1 MTLVGAALRT
11 LGESDRASIRALVE
25 ADPIGQCVFHSRL
38 AVARSLHPWDFGGQI
53 WGLDRQS
60 MDRTSGPGLRA
71 ACYAGGNL
79 IPLGGDIEDMHR
91 MGTELGKQRRTW
103 SSLVGRAEA
112 VHPLWNAVG
121 TRWGPARVIRPAQP
135 LLYIDRAPAVAP
147 DPMVARVA
155 PRDLGRYLPAA
166 VSMFTE
172 ELEIEAP
179 ATGANSPYRKRL
191 AELIAAGLAFA
202 RFDEQGRVIFKAE
215 IAAVSPHC
223 CQVQGVWVEP
233 GVRGRGIGTPAMAAI
248 IAFGLTLA
256 PAVSLYVNDFN
267 DAARAMYTR
276 LGMTQVG
283 TFATVL
289 F

>member
-1 MTLVGAALRT
+1 MTLIGSSLRA
-11 LGESDRASIRALVE
+11 LGESDRGSIQSFVD
-25 ADPIGQCVFHSRL
+25 ADPVGQCVFHARL
-38 AVARSLHPWDFGGQI
+38 MIARSLHPWDFGGQM
-53 WGLDRQS
+53 WGIDR
-60 MDRTSGPGLRA
+60 DPRPGLQA

-79 IPLGGDIEDMHR
+79 IPLGGTTEDMTR
-91 MGTELGKQRRTW
+91 LGSELGKQRRTW

-121 TRWGPARVIRPAQP
+121 NRWGPARVMRANQP
-135 LLYIDRAPAVAP
+135 LLYIDHAPAVAP
-147 DPMVARVA
+147 DPLVQRVVA
-155 PRDLGRYLPAA
+155 RDLGRYLPAA

-179 ATGANSPYRKRL
+179 ATGVNSPYRKRL
-191 AELIAAGLAFA
+191 AELISSGLAFA

-215 IAAVSPHC
+215 IAAVSPVC

-233 GVRGRGIGTPAMAAI
+233 DLRGQGIGTAAMAAVV
-248 IAFGLTLA
+248 AYGLALA

-267 DAARAMYTR
+267 HSARAMYAR
-276 LGMTQVG
+276 LGLRQIG